1 MPHLIV
7 EYSANLEDDIDLG
20 ALLGA
25 LHAAAIKTGVF
36 PLGGCRTRAA
46 RRDHYVIADDSP
58 ENAFVHVIAR
68 IGAGRG
74 VETRRRAGDAIFET
88 LTDQLSGVYDRRPIG
103 ISFEMVEID
112 PDATWKKNN
121 LHEAVESRG
130 ARAETGAV

>member
-7 EYSANLEDDIDLG
+7 EYSANLEDDVDIG

-46 RRDHYVIADDSP
+46 RRDHYVVADDSP
-58 ENAFVHVIAR
+58 RNAFVHVIAR
-68 IGAGRG
+68 IGAGRD
-74 VETRRRAGDAIFET
+74 VATKQAAGGQIFET

-103 ISFEMVEID
+103 ISFEIVEID
-112 PDATWKKNN
+112 PDCTWKKNN
-121 LHEAVESRG
+121 LHEALKKVEG
-130 ARAETGAV
+130 EAG

>member
-7 EYSANLEDDIDLG
+7 EYSANLENDVDIG

-46 RRDHYVIADDSP
+46 RRDHYVISNDAP

-68 IGAGRG
+68 VGAGRS
-74 VETRRRAGDAIFET
+74 VETRQKAGNQIFET
-88 LTDQLSGVYDRRPIG
+88 LTDQLSGVYERRPIG
-103 ISFEMVEID
+103 ISFEIVEID
-112 PDATWKKNN
+112 PGCTWKKNN
-121 LHEAVESRG
+121 LHAALEKAEGG
-130 ARAETGAV
+130 AG